1 MQHQKIWKI
10 HTHTHTYIQSW
21 AAQFEYFKITLAT
34 SKYTR
39 SIFYL
44 GQIALKQANYIIKS
58 KEWGVLLP
66 EITFSQK
73 ESFEL
78 IF

>member
-1 MQHQKIWKI
+1 LHFGK
-10 HTHTHTYIQSW
+10 
-21 AAQFEYFKITLAT
+21 KITKYQKEVAT
-34 SKYTR
+34 FQLGFEFGAFFKSKYTR

-66 EITFSQK
+66 KITFSQK
-73 ESFEL
+73 EVFEL